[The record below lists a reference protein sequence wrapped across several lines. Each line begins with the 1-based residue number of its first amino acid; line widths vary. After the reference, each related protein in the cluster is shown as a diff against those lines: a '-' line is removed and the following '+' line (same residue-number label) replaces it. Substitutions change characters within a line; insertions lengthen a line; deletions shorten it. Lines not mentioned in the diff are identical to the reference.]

1 MSKEKRSKK
10 EMSDTKRVVL
20 FTFVIVLVVVL
31 IGVTSFFVLREKD
44 EEKENETVKTNTQ
57 EISGY
62 GITVD
67 DLDSEYY
74 KLEFEKLKANLESKN
89 VDMDA
94 MLKVL
99 HVCF

>member
-44 EEKENETVKTNTQ
+44 EEK
-57 EISGY
+57 
-62 GITVD
+62 
-67 DLDSEYY
+67 
-74 KLEFEKLKANLESKN
+74 
-89 VDMDA
+89 
-94 MLKVL
+94 
-99 HVCF
+99 

>member
-74 KLEFEKLKANLESKN
+74 KLEFEKLKANLEIP
-89 VDMDA
+89 
-94 MLKVL
+94 
-99 HVCF
+99 

>member
-57 EISGY
+57 EISEIGR
-62 GITVD
+62 
-67 DLDSEYY
+67 
-74 KLEFEKLKANLESKN
+74 A
-89 VDMDA
+89 
-94 MLKVL
+94 
-99 HVCF
+99 HV

>member
-67 DLDSEYY
+67 DLDSEFHQTLLLKQLEYY
-74 KLEFEKLKANLESKN
+74 FLLL
-89 VDMDA
+89 
-94 MLKVL
+94 
-99 HVCF
+99 